1 MLSCP
6 VAQAQARDE
15 VVASMSIIADF
26 VKVVG
31 GERVGVASLVEPGGD
46 AHVYQ
51 PSPADARRVA
61 QARALFVNGLGL
73 EGWLPRL
80 VQASGGKARIVTVS
94 KGVQADPR
102 SRQQI
107 DPHAWQD
114 VANAKIYVAN
124 IRDALSDADPAG
136 RDGYAQRAADYL
148 RELDA
153 LDAEIRA
160 GVATIPA
167 ERRKIITSHDAFGYF
182 AKAYGLTFI
191 APQGVSTEAEASSRD
206 VARIIRQIKAEKIP
220 AVFLENVSDPRLMN
234 RSRAK
239 PAPRSASR
247 LLQLALGSERPR
259 ADVRRNDAAQS
270 ERVHASAP
278 LKLTSRARVR
288 TCPARSRAP
297 PRPLRHGWRCG
308 SAVRESAGHRHAP
321 GSRPPH
327 APCRSGLLRA
337 GSARP

>member
-1 MLSCP
+1 MHRRSFLLLAGAMLSCP

-94 KGVQADPR
+94 KGVQPIREAG
-102 SRQQI
+102 SEI
-107 DPHAWQD
+107 DPHAWQV
-114 VANAKIYVAN
+114 VANAKIYIAN

-160 GVATIPA
+160 GVASIPA
-167 ERRKIITSHDAFGYF
+167 ARRKIITSHDAFGYF

-206 VARIIRQIKAEKIP
+206 VARIIRQIKEEKIP
-220 AVFLENVSDPRLMN
+220 AVFLENISDPRLMSQVA
-234 RSRAK
+234 RETGAK
-239 PAPRSASR
+239 VGERVFSDSLSDANGPAPTYVAMMRHNLSAFT
-247 LLQLALGSERPR
+247 QALR
-259 ADVRRNDAAQS
+259 
-270 ERVHASAP
+270 
-278 LKLTSRARVR
+278 
-288 TCPARSRAP
+288 
-297 PRPLRHGWRCG
+297 
-308 SAVRESAGHRHAP
+308 
-321 GSRPPH
+321 
-327 APCRSGLLRA
+327 
-337 GSARP
+337 